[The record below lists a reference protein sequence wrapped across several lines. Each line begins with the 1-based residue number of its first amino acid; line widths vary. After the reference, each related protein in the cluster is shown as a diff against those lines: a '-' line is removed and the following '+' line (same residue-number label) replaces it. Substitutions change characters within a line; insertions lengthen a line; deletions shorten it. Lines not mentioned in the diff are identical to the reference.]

1 VFQHLATGVLKHVVS
16 LRERSGCLSGATA
29 TATAATAAAA
39 TAATVASAT
48 ATAAAATAATATA
61 STAAAGHGHGH
72 GGHGHDSPG
81 VCISQILAFALAVFF
96 CFKANKKEKPIR
108 YLLCIFVKSR
118 IPIANDVHH
127 ILCFR

>member
-72 GGHGHDSPG
+72 GGHGHGGHGHDSPG

-108 YLLCIFVKSR
+108 YLSVFL
-118 IPIANDVHH
+118 
-127 ILCFR
+127 